1 MGTNDGIANY
11 LTMKRRS
18 EELNARGIASEIDI
32 YEGLGHG
39 FGLGIGT
46 VAEAWFDEAV
56 EFCQQQM
63 R

>member
-1 MGTNDGIANY
+1 
-11 LTMKRRS
+11 MKRRS